1 MIYDLQKASMWKRAS
16 AALFDFIILVM
27 VVVGLATLLSNLV
40 GFDKYNNGLDA
51 AYEKYT
57 QEYEQLYGVDFGI
70 TQEEYEAYS
79 EEEKALWQ
87 EAYEAANA
95 ALSED
100 SEARY
105 VYDMVFNLSLI
116 ISTFA
121 ILFAYLILEFAIPM
135 ILGNGQTLGKKIFGI
150 GVMRVDGVKVVGP
163 LMFIRTVLGKFT
175 IETMISVIIVIM
187 IFFNAIGIVG
197 PIIIG
202 LILLV
207 QIVLMIK
214 TNTNSMIHDVLA
226 KTVVIDIAS
235 QMIFESEEALI
246 AYKTKV
252 HAEEAARQ
260 TY

>member
-27 VVVGLATLLSNLV
+27 VVVGLATLLSTIF
-40 GFDKYNNGLDA
+40 GYDKYNNAMSA

-57 QEYEQLYGVDFGI
+57 EIYETQYGVDFGI
-70 TQEEYEAYS
+70 TEEEYNAYT

-87 EAYEAANA
+87 KAYEEANE
-95 ALSED
+95 ALSKD
-100 SEARY
+100 VEARY
-105 VYDMVFNLSLI
+105 AFDMLFNLSLLI
-116 ISTFA
+116 ATFS

-135 ILGNGQTLGKKIFGI
+135 ILKNGQTLGKKIFGI

-175 IETMISVIIVIM
+175 IETMISVIIVVM
-187 IFFNAIGIVG
+187 IFFNEIGIVG
-197 PIIIG
+197 PIIMG

-207 QIVLMIK
+207 QIILMIR

-226 KTVVIDIAS
+226 KTVVIDVAS

-252 HAEEAARQ
+252 HAEEANRKA
-260 TY
+260 Y